1 MFCLWCEGIL
11 GKEQSKCFWIE
22 DYRPAHSRNRLAE
35 LEEREGKGWARVDEV
50 RAAAPRKMRRRKA
63 AERRGRQWRGRETA
77 RGFIFRITI
86 SIKKKQ
92 SRVHFPS
99 LLLLCSQVFL
109 PAFTHFN
116 DTTLTFLQI
125 FQQGPYTGKIHPV
138 SLN

>member
-1 MFCLWCEGIL
+1 M

-77 RGFIFRITI
+77 RVSPSG
-86 SIKKKQ
+86 SQ
-92 SRVHFPS
+92 SRFKKTVSRPLS
-99 LLLLCSQVFL
+99 
-109 PAFTHFN
+109 FTPPPLFSSFFASFY
-116 DTTLTFLQI
+116 TL
-125 FQQGPYTGKIHPV
+125 
-138 SLN
+138 